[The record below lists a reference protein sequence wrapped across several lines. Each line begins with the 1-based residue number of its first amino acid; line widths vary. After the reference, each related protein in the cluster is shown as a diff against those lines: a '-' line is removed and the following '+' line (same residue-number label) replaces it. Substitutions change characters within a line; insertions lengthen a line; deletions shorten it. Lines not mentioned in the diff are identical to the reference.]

1 MPFVKRHL
9 TESELAKI
17 NWAALGVNNE
27 RVPPSSWDW
36 AIDVENDIFCT
47 QLISSSY
54 EMREGYYWYLLI
66 AKGQPFIFMVDAF
79 RSQNIA
85 GKIYREAALNK
96 RNLTAQE
103 IQFIERLS
111 NEAHEVVSY
120 SHEPLIFSNL
130 QFYSSM

>member
-1 MPFVKRHL
+1 M
-9 TESELAKI
+9 TDSELAKI
-17 NWAALGVNNE
+17 NWDALGVNKE

-36 AIDVENDIFCT
+36 AIDTENDFLCT
-47 QLISSSY
+47 QLINSSY

-66 AKGQPFIFMVDAF
+66 VKGQPFIFMIDAF

-85 GKIYREAALNK
+85 GKIHREAALNK
-96 RNLTAQE
+96 RNLTAPE
-103 IQFIERLS
+103 IEFIERLS

-120 SHEPLIFSNL
+120 RQESLIFSNL

>member
-9 TESELAKI
+9 TDSELAKI
-17 NWAALGVNNE
+17 NLAALGVNTE
-27 RVPPSSWDW
+27 RVPSSSWDW
-36 AIDVENDIFCT
+36 AIDVENDILCT

-66 AKGQPFIFMVDAF
+66 VKGQPFIFMVDAF

-96 RNLTAQE
+96 RNLTAPE
-103 IQFIERLS
+103 IQFIESLS
-111 NEAHEVVSY
+111 SEAHEVVSY
-120 SHEPLIFSNL
+120 HHEPLIFSNL